1 MIQMSVYL
9 PNDEQCELFK
19 IKTKRR
25 LDYIEFQSQLAKK
38 SIVFSSRTNSRDDG
52 NDCEDLISLSDINV
66 SAENQSEPATVEP
79 TAADANEFNMYLG
92 ERTKN
97 SSNLDIDTSSKMSI
111 ATTSEESQQ
120 QQQQQKISRQLD
132 QTNYDELDSNMVE
145 NHFKSLES
153 GAKADMETSL
163 EDEGI
168 GSSTK
173 SRSNSLETLKAN
185 GKVNKNGG
193 EFYPPA
199 ASSGFQQPHIFIEN
213 ENNMADE
220 EDDNETHLGDVVERC
235 DSDLEELDSYWADV
249 DNNNAD
255 NINIDDDEN
264 LLDEYSSEATGGA
277 ANGSNGLFDFE
288 NNQYES
294 LYTDSS
300 DLIKQRVKFCD
311 TANQNSSDMKADC
324 EMEPLKIPDSLNIF
338 SDNMNKQVSYGK
350 ESRNDTGFGSTG
362 TTTTPAGVERFIK
375 SHLNVNKDLGTRILQ
390 VKMDKRIDLNE
401 FKSHTNNYLKV
412 CISDCLKSNGH
423 FLTSPT

>member
-25 LDYIEFQSQLAKK
+25 LDYIEFQNQLAKK
-38 SIVFSSRTNSRDDG
+38 SIAFSRRANSKEDG
-52 NDCEDLISLSDINV
+52 NDCEDLISLSDSNV
-66 SAENQSEPATVEP
+66 SGNQSESATVVP
-79 TAADANEFNMYLG
+79 TAPDANEFNMYLG
-92 ERTKN
+92 EGTNN

-111 ATTSEESQQ
+111 ATTSDESQQQ

-145 NHFKSLES
+145 NHFKSLDS

-173 SRSNSLETLKAN
+173 SRSNSLELLKAN
-185 GKVNKNGG
+185 GKVNKNSG
-193 EFYPPA
+193 EFCPPA
-199 ASSGFQQPHIFIEN
+199 ASSGFQHPHIFIGN

-235 DSDLEELDSYWADV
+235 DSDLEELDSYWTDV

-264 LLDEYSSEATGGA
+264 LLYEYGNEATGVT
-277 ANGSNGLFDFE
+277 ANGSNGLFNFE

-311 TANQNSSDMKADC
+311 TANQNSRDMKADC

-338 SDNMNKQVSYGK
+338 SDNMNKQLSYGP
-350 ESRNDTGFGSTG
+350 ESRNDTGVGSTG

-390 VKMDKRIDLNE
+390 VKVDKRIDLNE
-401 FKSHTNNYLKV
+401 FKSHTNDYLKV
-412 CISDCLKSNGH
+412 CFLIVSKNCLR
-423 FLTSPT
+423 LL